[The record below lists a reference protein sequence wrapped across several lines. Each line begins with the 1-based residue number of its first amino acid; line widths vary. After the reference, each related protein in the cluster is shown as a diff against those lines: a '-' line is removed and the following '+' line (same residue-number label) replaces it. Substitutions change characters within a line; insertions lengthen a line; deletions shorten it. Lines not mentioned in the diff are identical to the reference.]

1 MNMKVATF
9 LAGIKLLILLFL
21 VWAIVSAY
29 VLYLTWAILDYL
41 NAVVELAQ
49 LY

>member
-1 MNMKVATF
+1 MTTKILWF
-9 LAGIKLLILLFL
+9 LNGIKLLVLLVL
-21 VWAIVSAY
+21 IWAIVSAY
-29 VLYLTWAILDYL
+29 TLYLTWAILDYL

>member
-1 MNMKVATF
+1 MNMKISTF
-9 LAGIKLLILLFL
+9 LAGIKLLVLLFL
-21 VWAIVSAY
+21 VWTIVTAY
-29 VLYLTWAILDYL
+29 TLYLTWAIMDYL